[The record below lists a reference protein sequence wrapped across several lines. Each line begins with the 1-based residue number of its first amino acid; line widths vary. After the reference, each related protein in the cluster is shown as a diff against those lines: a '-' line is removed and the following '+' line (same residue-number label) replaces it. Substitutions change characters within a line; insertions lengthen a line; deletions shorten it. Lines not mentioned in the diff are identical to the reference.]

1 MVIFI
6 VKDADK
12 LLERMNNRND
22 LISRDSARRIIESP
36 RNKEQ
41 MLMALAS
48 LSSVYLKPN
57 KGHWI
62 RDTSHGFGVFN
73 WKCSKCGHI
82 IVATTPDRYCG
93 ACGCDNN
100 IQRIKNDKRFR

>member
-1 MVIFI
+1 MRTI
-6 VKDADK
+6 DADALWK
-12 LLERMNNRND
+12 DITRNIEYCD
-22 LISRDSARRIIESP
+22 DILDIIEKQP
-36 RNKEQ
+36 TIRLEQ
-41 MLMALAS
+41 
-48 LSSVYLKPN
+48 K

-73 WKCSKCGHI
+73 WKCSKCGHV

-100 IQRIKNDKRFR
+100 INKEMTKA